1 MGFSLNNNLAYI
13 IYETHVSNNLMRKPI
28 SCTLVTMNYDP
39 CITWIITLVSIY
51 IEIYISNNLMQ
62 KHISLTSH

>member
-28 SCTLVTMNYDP
+28 SY
-39 CITWIITLVSIY
+39 IY
-51 IEIYISNNLMQ
+51 IYIYTLTEIYISYNLIQ
-62 KHISLTSH
+62 KQIL